1 MPTYTYS
8 TMVPHPSIYAVLR
21 SGKCIRPAM
30 MKAYDPVV
38 QILSWSIWALCH
50 IEPQNFTAPESAI
63 ESETPK
69 HTTFEE
75 KSFHPTVKLKLTK
88 SYSLFVSR
96 YFLQE
101 EYTSSTC
108 LFVISW
114 FAWLPTRQMIVI
126 SLLLFFLFAIAMQRL
141 LL

>member
-1 MPTYTYS
+1 M
-8 TMVPHPSIYAVLR
+8 
-21 SGKCIRPAM
+21 IRLFKFLAE
-30 MKAYDPVV
+30 VFG
-38 QILSWSIWALCH
+38 LCH
-50 IEPQNFTAPESAI
+50 IESAI

-75 KSFHPTVKLKLTK
+75 KSFHPMTVQLKMAK

-108 LFVISW
+108 LFVMSW
-114 FAWLPTRQMIVI
+114 FA
-126 SLLLFFLFAIAMQRL
+126 
-141 LL
+141 